1 MGNERKI
8 NQCPAA
14 SLSCE
19 LAPASSPRVGNGDP
33 GLGYFLG
40 IKDPDLFGP
49 RLRRHGATHSSFLA
63 PPGARNAGPPK
74 VRVSTTLLFKNTV
87 LTSRLFSYWAIP
99 VPPSRVSFA

>member
-1 MGNERKI
+1 MPGRL
-8 NQCPAA
+8 

-40 IKDPDLFGP
+40 IKDPDLFFGT

-63 PPGARNAGPPK
+63 PPDARNAGPPK
-74 VRVSTTLLFKNTV
+74 VRVSTTLPFKNTV
-87 LTSRLFSYWAIP
+87 LASRLFSYLAIP
-99 VPPSRVSFA
+99 VLPSRVSFA